1 MPLEARGIG
10 FRYVNA
16 PWVLRGLDLDVRQGE
31 TVGLVG
37 RSGIGKTTLARIL
50 AGYLK
55 PLEGAVLVDGEP
67 LPQKG
72 SAPVQ
77 LIWQHPERAVNPR
90 WRMRDILTEGWE
102 PDRNVLAAFGI
113 EPDWLERWPNELSGG
128 ELQRF
133 CVVRA
138 LGPSTRYL
146 IADEISTM
154 LDALTQAQ
162 IWHALLAVARTRKLG
177 LLVISHD
184 APLLRRVCNRIVTL
198 P

>member
-16 PWVLRGLDLDVRQGE
+16 PWALRGVDLDVSPGE

-37 RSGIGKTTLARIL
+37 RSGAGKTTLARIL

-55 PLEGAVLVDGEP
+55 PLEGTVLLDGEP
-67 LPQKG
+67 LPRTG
-72 SAPVQ
+72 RHPVQ
-77 LIWQHPERAVNPR
+77 LVWQHPEKAVNPR

>member
-1 MPLEARGIG
+1 
-10 FRYVNA
+10 
-16 PWVLRGLDLDVRQGE
+16 LDVSPGE

-37 RSGIGKTTLARIL
+37 RSGAGKTTLARIL

-55 PLEGAVLVDGEP
+55 PLEGTVLLDGEP
-67 LPQKG
+67 LPRTG
-72 SAPVQ
+72 RHPVQ
-77 LIWQHPERAVNPR
+77 LVWQHPEKAVNPR